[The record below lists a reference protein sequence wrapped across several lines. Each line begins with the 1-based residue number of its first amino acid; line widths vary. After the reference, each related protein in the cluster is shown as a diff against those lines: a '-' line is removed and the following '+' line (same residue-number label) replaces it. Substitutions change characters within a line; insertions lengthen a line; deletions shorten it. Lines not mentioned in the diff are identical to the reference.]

1 MLSQSCYYFL
11 ENYPNDTSIGNI
23 WNRLINC
30 NSETADVRN
39 NKLKEILER
48 DINKFKTEELVQ
60 LKSFLKSD
68 NNTKS
73 KDSNA
78 VAHNNQEPIREQS
91 TKSEPNNDVQ
101 TKPEPN
107 KEVLTKVDQTK
118 EEPMTNSIT
127 KVESRPQKQITSQE
141 RIKNFND
148 SIIHLIHHAQPE
160 LINKNNPNDTIIGIG
175 FIDLENTKMTLTY
188 KFLEFFEKYPIY
200 LDGKQLKFKIQNN
213 SIKTLLFFKGKVNH
227 NKIYV
232 SGSSDLFYTVSD
244 LKIWYKGQLQ
254 KEHFMDSFTVSP
266 NKSETD
272 YMTNHNM
279 DQFPTYDGGMLYLDK
294 TLANL
299 KTYICSIIKANCPAA
314 VLKIKSEYEEREK
327 GDIKEL
333 TNLLPS
339 SCESTLPKLPS
350 TVHPFTN
357 LNNNVSRK
365 DSKANAF
372 LTFNNHLFAIGSTR
386 SGQKVRYNFNKY
398 FDDEYVGVQSK
409 EFKKLES
416 DDVPFNFR
424 DVMNKFA
431 IPKIKKPG
439 SAELYLLFAED
450 LLLVGDTEAAEVAYY
465 STLNIAGRLQ
475 TSIPNKCI
483 IKQAAYRGLA
493 EIAEKKNRPLTAE
506 LFRLAETLIEDYLS
520 SPNADIDNNAFFS
533 PLEDLQSKCY
543 DVQIEIQRLKAQ
555 RTANLING
563 IAGAAMSVTAA
574 AAGDQSSFEIISN
587 QTLNSLKDG
596 WQQIGFIQQ
605 EIQAQDN
612 FFKDVPLT
620 TMEESALLN
629 DLEFNKTFIDVEVGY
644 FCAKYKDSG
653 FPFDIFHNFFKDK
666 IQLKNMVYDANGK
679 IIITTDDQITSL
691 MSQISKL
698 EATARK
704 LEGRGIQINKKAL

>member
-1 MLSQSCYYFL
+1 
-11 ENYPNDTSIGNI
+11 
-23 WNRLINC
+23 
-30 NSETADVRN
+30 
-39 NKLKEILER
+39 
-48 DINKFKTEELVQ
+48 
-60 LKSFLKSD
+60 
-68 NNTKS
+68 
-73 KDSNA
+73 
-78 VAHNNQEPIREQS
+78 
-91 TKSEPNNDVQ
+91 
-101 TKPEPN
+101 
-107 KEVLTKVDQTK
+107 
-118 EEPMTNSIT
+118 
-127 KVESRPQKQITSQE
+127 
-141 RIKNFND
+141 
-148 SIIHLIHHAQPE
+148 
-160 LINKNNPNDTIIGIG
+160 
-175 FIDLENTKMTLTY
+175 
-188 KFLEFFEKYPIY
+188 
-200 LDGKQLKFKIQNN
+200 
-213 SIKTLLFFKGKVNH
+213 
-227 NKIYV
+227 
-232 SGSSDLFYTVSD
+232 
-244 LKIWYKGQLQ
+244 
-254 KEHFMDSFTVSP
+254 
-266 NKSETD
+266 
-272 YMTNHNM
+272 
-279 DQFPTYDGGMLYLDK
+279 
-294 TLANL
+294 
-299 KTYICSIIKANCPAA
+299 
-314 VLKIKSEYEEREK
+314 
-327 GDIKEL
+327 
-333 TNLLPS
+333 
-339 SCESTLPKLPS
+339 
-350 TVHPFTN
+350 
-357 LNNNVSRK
+357 
-365 DSKANAF
+365 
-372 LTFNNHLFAIGSTR
+372 
-386 SGQKVRYNFNKY
+386 
-398 FDDEYVGVQSK
+398 
-409 EFKKLES
+409 
-416 DDVPFNFR
+416 
-424 DVMNKFA
+424 
-431 IPKIKKPG
+431 
-439 SAELYLLFAED
+439 
-450 LLLVGDTEAAEVAYY
+450 
-465 STLNIAGRLQ
+465 LNIAGRLQ

-587 QTLNSLKDG
+587 QTLNNLKDG